1 MTSPYDIDQFI
12 IRKNFLFTDMDSL
25 IEAALQHPTGDAVE
39 IAGSTPN
46 HSLQHDEVTGV
57 EIDAAKL
64 AYDTAG
70 PELQEAATIFHE
82 GPEKHPERFMQA
94 FRALVRVG
102 APMVNQA
109 IQMTNSLS
117 PEGPHLPLAFNA
129 AGDVTPQWKNGISAP
144 RDYANKQRGT
154 KPAPKMMN
162 GQVVTRL
169 QSSRGYDEAWNRPYH
184 EGLDILRERNGIKGK
199 TRDSIRPGLFHRG
212 AVTIQTYEDATRIIA
227 AMRRAAEANP
237 ADPRGAAQQAL
248 FQDRSMKA
256 HGPMNMAEL
265 DFGRHHPANIAA
277 TNQAFARQERR
288 RTGRTGVHPDLE
300 DSPIINH
307 FFNSN
312 SYYRNGKNAKANALL
327 SEKYNVPAEE
337 IGRGIAE
344 IDQQSKESGKTFG
357 SLFNDF
363 LHELARKGN
372 GGKDPDW
379 VDVEPTPEPLTAQQ
393 PVTEGRPDER
403 RVPAERPVTEGP
415 QAQPPEWD
423 PFNLDTYGGQP
434 AAPPPPMEQPAPPP
448 PRDESMDRAR
458 PAAPERHAQPAPE
471 QPPRPPRGPPQRTPQ
486 QAVMAAPPAPQPMA
500 QPERRGY
507 VVSPLGRPVSEL
519 PAMQRLA
526 YLLGQRSN
534 LFGKSEDDA
543 HLVREALEAVQI
555 DIAKS
560 EVPPRF
566 MGMGLNV
573 NSLSDVSMAANAVR
587 VTPQDVVS
595 IVHSRGDWDGIAKS
609 FNVTVQDVQKV
620 KVMFNG

>member
-12 IRKNFLFTDMDSL
+12 IRKNYILTDLDSL
-25 IEAALQHPTGDAVE
+25 IEAAIQSNNPLEMQTALSNSHHP
-39 IAGSTPN
+39 
-46 HSLQHDEVTGV
+46 LLHDDVTGV
-57 EIDAAKL
+57 EIDAAKM
-64 AYDTAG
+64 AYDFGVVGRDVA
-70 PELQEAATIFHE
+70 QIFHE
-82 GPEKHPERFMQA
+82 GPTNPRFMEA
-94 FRALVRVG
+94 FQIMVKAG
-102 APMVNQA
+102 APLINQA
-109 IQMTNSLS
+109 ISRMAVMGK
-117 PEGPHLPLAFNA
+117 PLPKAFDQ
-129 AGDVTPQWKNGISAP
+129 AGQVTPAWRMGVSARKRMDGSIP
-144 RDYANKQRGT
+144 MFDEQGRL
-154 KPAPKMMN
+154 
-162 GQVVTRL
+162 VTSV
-169 QSSRGYDEAWNRPYH
+169 QSSYSNQPEAWNRPYR
-184 EGLDILRERNGIKGK
+184 EGLAEMRKLKGIGGK
-199 TRDSIRPGLFHRG
+199 TRPTIRPGLFHRNS
-212 AVTIQTYEDATRIIA
+212 VNIQDGKMMARYFELIKDAISK
-227 AMRRAAEANP
+227 NP
-237 ADPRGAAQQAL
+237 GVDPREVAHNAL
-248 FQDRSMKA
+248 KSDARFQVNSGLQ
-256 HGPMNMAEL
+256 HS
-265 DFGRHHPANIAA
+265 DFNAGYARYHEDNIDA
-277 TNQAFARQERR
+277 TNQAMESQERMENGADWINPELFG
-288 RTGRTGVHPDLE
+288 TKGFDAQGRIQNAYRKGTIG
-300 DSPIINH
+300 S
-307 FFNSN
+307 FNQ
-312 SYYRNGKNAKANALL
+312 RFGEANGM
-327 SEKYNVPAEE
+327 SAEE
-337 IGRGIAE
+337 AGE
-344 IDQQSKESGKTFG
+344 M
-357 SLFNDF
+357 
-363 LHELARKGN
+363 LARVAQASAGQSGAYSRNLREALRQHHMKDGVAPEWYKG
-372 GGKDPDW
+372 PPAS
-379 VDVEPTPEPLTAQQ
+379 EPVTAQPQ
-393 PVTEGRPDER
+393 EPVTEGQPAER

-415 QAQPPEWD
+415 QAQSPEWD

-458 PAAPERHAQPAPE
+458 PATPERHAQPAPE